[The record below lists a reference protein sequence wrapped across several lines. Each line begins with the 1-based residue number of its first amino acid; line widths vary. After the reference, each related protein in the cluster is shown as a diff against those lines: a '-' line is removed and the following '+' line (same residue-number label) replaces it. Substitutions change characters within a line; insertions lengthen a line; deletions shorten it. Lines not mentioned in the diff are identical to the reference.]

1 MVTSEEPVE
10 VKVAA
15 PAEFSTVD
23 VAELEESLEGDVI
36 APEESFIVDFPA
48 LEESLQV
55 IGPPVYRKRVL

>member
-23 VAELEESLEGDVI
+23 VAELEESLEGVI

>member
-15 PAEFSTVD
+15 PAEFSTD